1 MMRIK
6 SLVLAALVVLAS
18 PLWAQMPAAPT
29 VEITAGIDYE
39 VGGILVTGAD
49 ELDPSMVTLL
59 SGLRVGDQ
67 VQFPSEKVSSAIRNL
82 WKQELFED
90 VQLFITAR
98 NGGVVYLEFR
108 LKTLPK
114 LSKYYFEGISKSRQ
128 DALREKLGL
137 SRGTIVSPNLLRTAE
152 ATIRKHFVEKGF
164 PDAKAKLTALQD
176 TEFVQAVVVKVEVQP
191 GPRLRIDDIVFTGN
205 SALKSGKL
213 RRAMDELHRLRWWNI
228 FQSAKYLEDKLEG
241 ERALIVEAYNHAGY
255 RDARIVRDTVYRIDV
270 KDKPR
275 IRIEFAIEEG
285 RPYYYRSVRFLGN
298 SKYDNAT
305 LQSIL
310 KIESGDRYDSK
321 LLATRVNG
329 DPNGNDISSL
339 YLNNGYLFSNVI
351 PVEARVE
358 NDSIDLEIRIREG
371 RPAKVRKVTVIGND
385 RTNDHVIYREIRT
398 RPGDLFSKAD
408 IQRTIRE
415 LGQLGYFDP
424 RSINITPNPD
434 PMTGSVDLEYTVSE
448 QSTSQLELQGGWGAN
463 MVIGTA
469 GLNFNNFSARNLFN
483 KKAWRPLPSGDGQ
496 TINIR
501 AQSNGTFFSSYNF
514 SFTEPWLGGKKPNS
528 VTFTAYHNRMNMS
541 GRTDST
547 AQRINITGVTLGQ
560 GLRLKWPDDY
570 FTLYHAIDYR
580 RFDINNYPFG
590 TGMFTSGI
598 ANSIAYNF
606 TLRRDNRDL
615 PIFPTR
621 GSSLSFNV
629 EATPPISLLDGRDY
643 SKLTANEKYKFI
655 EYYKFKFSGDYYVQL
670 AKNLVVRSY
679 GEFGFLGSYNN
690 DYGLP
695 PFERFYMGGDGL
707 QNFVLDGR
715 EIIGL
720 RGYTNFSLTPNG
732 GGALYN
738 KFTSELRYLISPNP
752 SAQIFVLGFVEA
764 GNNYL
769 NFEDYQPFEL
779 KRSAGV
785 GLRIFMP
792 MFGLLGVDLGHG
804 FDPMPGQ
811 ITPSGWQTHFVLGQ
825 QF

>member
-1 MMRIK
+1 MNRLRSITLAILL
-6 SLVLAALVVLAS
+6 LVTGSVMG
-18 PLWAQMPAAPT
+18 QMPAGSS
-29 VEITAGIDYE
+29 VEVTAGIDYE
-39 VGGILVTGAD
+39 IGGILVTGAE

-59 SGLRVGDQ
+59 SSLRVGDV
-67 VQFPSEKVSSAIRNL
+67 VQFPSEKIADAVRNL

-114 LSKYYFEGISKSRQ
+114 LSKYYFVGLSKARQ

-137 SRGTIVSPNLLRTAE
+137 SRGTIVSQNLLRNSE
-152 ATIRKHFVEKGF
+152 SIIRKHLIEKGF
-164 PDAKAKLTALQD
+164 PDATAKITTEAD
-176 TEFVQAVVVKVEVQP
+176 TSFAQAQVLRIDVEE
-191 GPRLRIDDIVFTGN
+191 GPRLRIDDIVFEGN
-205 SALKSGKL
+205 TALSGGKL

-228 FQSAKYLEDKLEG
+228 FQSAKYLDDKLDG

-255 RDARIVRDTVYRIDV
+255 RDARIVRDTTYRLMI
-270 KDKPR
+270 KDKAR
-275 IRIEFAIEEG
+275 VRLVFTVEEG

-310 KIESGDRYDSK
+310 RIDAGDRYDSK

-339 YLNNGYLFSNVI
+339 YLNSGYLFSNVI
-351 PVEARVE
+351 PVEARVA

-371 RPAKVRKVTVIGND
+371 RPATVRKVKVVGND
-385 RTNDHVIYREIRT
+385 RTNDHVVYREIRT

-424 RSINITPNPD
+424 RSINIVPNPD
-434 PMTGSVDLEYTVSE
+434 PMTGSVDLEYSVTE

-469 GLNFNNFSARNLFN
+469 GLNFNNFSAKNLFN

-496 TINIR
+496 TINVR

-528 VTFTAYHNRMNMS
+528 ITFTAYHNIMNAS

-547 AQRINITGVTLGQ
+547 AQKISITGVTLGQ

-570 FTLYHAIDYR
+570 FTLYHAIEYR

-590 TGMFTSGI
+590 SDMFKTGV
-598 ANSIAYNF
+598 ANSVAYNF

-621 GSSLSFNV
+621 GSSLSFNM
-629 EATPPISLLDGRDY
+629 EATPPVSLLDGRDY
-643 SKLTANEKYKFI
+643 SKLTTNEKYRFI
-655 EYYKFKFSGDYYVQL
+655 EYHKFKFSGDFYMQL
-670 AKNLVVRSY
+670 AKNLVMRSY
-679 GEFGFLGSYNN
+679 GEFGFLGSYNK

-695 PFERFYMGGDGL
+695 PFERFYLGGDGL

-738 KFTSELRYLISPNP
+738 KFTSEMRYLISPSP
-752 SAQIFVLGFVEA
+752 TAQIFALAFVEA
-764 GNNYL
+764 GNNYSS
-769 NFEDYQPFEL
+769 FGDYRPFEL

-792 MFGLLGVDLGHG
+792 MFGLLGVDLGYG
-804 FDPMPGQ
+804 FDPMPGK
-811 ITPSGWQTHFVLGQ
+811 IVPSGWQTHFVLGQ

>member
-1 MMRIK
+1 MMRSK
-6 SLVLAALVVLAS
+6 SLVLAALLALAS
-18 PLWAQMPAAPT
+18 PLWAQMPAVPT
-29 VEITAGIDYE
+29 VEVTAGIDYE
-39 VGGILVTGAD
+39 IGGILVTGAD
-49 ELDPSMVTLL
+49 ELDPAMVTLL

-98 NGGVVYLEFR
+98 NGGVVYLEFKLR
-108 LKTLPK
+108 TLPK
-114 LSKYYFEGISKSRQ
+114 LSKYYFEGISKARQ

-152 ATIRKHFVEKGF
+152 AAIRKHFVEKGF
-164 PDAKAKLTALQD
+164 PDVRAKLTALPD
-176 TEFVQAVVVKVEVQP
+176 TEFIQTVVVKVEVEP

-205 SALKSGKL
+205 SALQSGKL
-213 RRAMDELHRLRWWNI
+213 RRSMDELHRLRWWNI

-255 RDARIVRDTVYRIDV
+255 RDARIVRDTVYRVDV

-310 KIESGDRYDSK
+310 KIEAGDRYDSK

-339 YLNNGYLFSNVI
+339 YLNNGFLFSNVI

-371 RPAKVRKVTVIGND
+371 RPATVRKVTVIGND

-463 MVIGTA
+463 MVIG
-469 GLNFNNFSARNLFN
+469 
-483 KKAWRPLPSGDGQ
+483 
-496 TINIR
+496 R
-501 AQSNGTFFSSYNF
+501 ASC
-514 SFTEPWLGGKKPNS
+514 
-528 VTFTAYHNRMNMS
+528 R
-541 GRTDST
+541 
-547 AQRINITGVTLGQ
+547 
-560 GLRLKWPDDY
+560 
-570 FTLYHAIDYR
+570 
-580 RFDINNYPFG
+580 
-590 TGMFTSGI
+590 
-598 ANSIAYNF
+598 
-606 TLRRDNRDL
+606 
-615 PIFPTR
+615 
-621 GSSLSFNV
+621 
-629 EATPPISLLDGRDY
+629 
-643 SKLTANEKYKFI
+643 
-655 EYYKFKFSGDYYVQL
+655 
-670 AKNLVVRSY
+670 
-679 GEFGFLGSYNN
+679 
-690 DYGLP
+690 
-695 PFERFYMGGDGL
+695 ERVFRA
-707 QNFVLDGR
+707 V
-715 EIIGL
+715 
-720 RGYTNFSLTPNG
+720 
-732 GGALYN
+732 
-738 KFTSELRYLISPNP
+738 
-752 SAQIFVLGFVEA
+752 
-764 GNNYL
+764 
-769 NFEDYQPFEL
+769 
-779 KRSAGV
+779 
-785 GLRIFMP
+785 
-792 MFGLLGVDLGHG
+792 
-804 FDPMPGQ
+804 
-811 ITPSGWQTHFVLGQ
+811 
-825 QF
+825 